1 MNYTDPEAAARPR
14 QSVEEYALADL
25 PLLADELA
33 RNHDELDELDAF
45 DGETG
50 DDVPAARRFQR
61 PSKNRSPSEPSL
73 TVREAIRAYPAA
85 IFWSFAVSM
94 CIIMEGYDAILIVN
108 FFAFPQF
115 QRKYGEFVGVTEQT
129 QTGYQVAPAWMAA
142 VGNASG
148 FGAFLGTF
156 LNGYL
161 VSIFGQKRV
170 LLGALV
176 LLSCFIFLTF
186 FAPNIQTLL
195 VGQLLCGFPWAIFAT
210 TAPAYSSEILP
221 MSLRVF
227 GTSWVNMCFIIGQL
241 ISAGV
246 LRACL
251 ERDDEWAFRIP
262 FSVQWIWPA
271 FLIPLLCFAPES
283 PWHLVRQNRLAEAEA
298 SLRRLQRASYS
309 RVDVTQT
316 LADIIHTNRLEEK
329 LSVGTSYWDCF
340 RGFELR
346 RTEIACVCF
355 AGQVLSGLS
364 FAYNASYF
372 FEQVGLSASTSY
384 SLNIV
389 GTALAL
395 LGTLV
400 NWFYFTPRMGR
411 RTLYLLGMSVMA
423 GELFLIG
430 ALNAWT
436 HRGFVAVTQAGLTL
450 VWTFTY
456 QVSVGQLGWSFP
468 AEVGSTRLRQKTVC
482 LARNAYYVVAVAS
495 GVLQPYFLNPEAL
508 NLRGY
513 AGFIWGSTAVL
524 TWLWAYYRLPET
536 RDRTY
541 EQLDVLFA
549 KRVSARDFART
560 RVVVDDDDD
569 DDDGGGGGG
578 GVTMAGQ
585 FRGAAESPSG
595 GRTPP
600 SVEGAFSSQRNSSGT
615 DVERHSAGTRR
626 RSSRDGEVVVGPE
639 EEEEEVQ
646 LLGRGEQ

>member
-1 MNYTDPEAAARPR
+1 MNYTDSETASQPRP
-14 QSVEEYALADL
+14 SIEEYALADL

-33 RNHDELDELDAF
+33 RGNDEHDLFDA
-45 DGETG
+45 GTG
-50 DDVPAARRFQR
+50 DDVSGPR
-61 PSKNRSPSEPSL
+61 PFETTSKISPHGEHNL

-115 QRKYGEFVGVTEQT
+115 QRKYGNFVGVSEQT
-129 QTGYQVAPAWMAA
+129 QTGYQVSPAWMAA

-161 VSIFGQKRV
+161 VAIFGQKRV
-170 LLGALV
+170 LLGALA

-195 VGQLLCGFPWAIFAT
+195 VGQLLCGFPWAVFAT
-210 TAPAYSSEILP
+210 TAPAYSSEVLP

-251 ERDDEWAFRIP
+251 ERNDEWAFRIP

-283 PWHLVRQNRLAEAEA
+283 PWHLVRQNRLAEAEK
-298 SLRRLQRASYS
+298 SLRRLQRASS
-309 RVDVTQT
+309 RIDVGQT
-316 LADIIHTNRLEEK
+316 LANIIHTNRLEES

-340 RGFELR
+340 SGFELR

-372 FEQVGLSASTSY
+372 FEQVGLSASTTY
-384 SLNIV
+384 SLNLV
-389 GTALAL
+389 GTALAFV
-395 LGTLV
+395 GTLV
-400 NWFYFTPRMGR
+400 NWFYFMPRMGR
-411 RTLYLLGMSVMA
+411 RTLYLLGMFVMA
-423 GELFLIG
+423 IELFLIG
-430 ALNAWT
+430 VLNAWT
-436 HRGFVAVTQAGLTL
+436 HHKLVAMTQASLTL
-450 VWTFTY
+450 IWTFTF

-482 LARNAYYVVAVAS
+482 LARNAYYVFAVLS

-508 NLRGY
+508 NFRGY
-513 AGFIWGSTAVL
+513 TGFIWGTTAIL
-524 TWLWAYYRLPET
+524 TWVWAYYRLPET
-536 RDRTY
+536 RGRTY
-541 EQLDVLFA
+541 EELDVLFA
-549 KRVSARDFART
+549 KRVDARRFAT
-560 RVVVDDDDD
+560 TQLNAFHVDMAEQSDMNGQSGIGRVSPVGSRL
-569 DDDGGGGGG
+569 DGAYYPG
-578 GVTMAGQ
+578 
-585 FRGAAESPSG
+585 
-595 GRTPP
+595 
-600 SVEGAFSSQRNSSGT
+600 QRNGT
-615 DVERHSAGTRR
+615 HVVEERPLARR
-626 RSSRDGEVVVGPE
+626 RSSHESE
-639 EEEEEVQ
+639 EAE
-646 LLGRGEQ
+646 LLGNQ